1 MVPKKKLI
9 PRKRVRLCKPV
20 KVRFKLDRNRSKDIL
35 YRLPIKTFTITVY
48 AFRWFLFL
56 ILVYVLISLTVM
68 FFTESY
74 EFLRQIVTLSL
85 GGFFG
90 FFMGY
95 FGWLFAHQ
103 VVVWLSGKKKE
114 EEFFGEMR
122 F

>member
-1 MVPKKKLI
+1 LVPKKKLI
-9 PRKRVRLCKPV
+9 PRKRIRLCKPV
-20 KVRFKLDRNRSKDIL
+20 KVRLKLDRNRSKDIL
-35 YRLPIKTFTITVY
+35 YHLPIKTFTLTIY